1 MQPCVSLVS
10 ALTAIIIFG
19 LVFCHVILG
28 TERQIKCHQSSKNDT
43 AYLTC
48 EIPSSMDIV
57 QVTWQK
63 RRGNSYDTLVTN
75 SKRFGAKISKP
86 YENRLSV
93 LKTEH
98 PGTSTIT
105 LSELEKEDGVCFMA
119 IFNIYPDGALKEEVC
134 LPKLHG
140 VNEVVCKSSADFSV
154 TLKPPEIKTQHSEP
168 DGSVIQI
175 GRWVNNKNIFPVCN
189 FQLRRTERAKR
200 NVQDRDE
207 IFSIECN
214 SLGPRKP
221 TITWNNE
228 GRPISIEEKVNTTGD
243 LILVTSTLHHSLAT
257 LPEGSEISCDIV
269 YNKENHASIR
279 VEEKENDAS
288 YRVEEKD
295 LQNENLSF
303 VRLILPSLAFIV
315 VVLFCIAYFLIYR
328 RQSKSANKID
338 NIEKGA
344 LTPLTKSPHNT
355 IGTPGTNTK
364 KRKES
369 AMKKNKEN
377 SQWENDE
384 SSYIPNSYEKMTPH
398 KLNGDVGT
406 PGSEI
411 KKRKRSSVKKSKE
424 NVPNTNNEGDV
435 GTPGSEIKKRKRSSV
450 KKSKENVPNTNN
462 EVAGKTPN
470 SATKL
475 NNSSQQEARKKS
487 AKKLHFK

>member
-344 LTPLTKSPHNT
+344 LTPLTKSPH
-355 IGTPGTNTK
+355 
-364 KRKES
+364 
-369 AMKKNKEN
+369 
-377 SQWENDE
+377 
-384 SSYIPNSYEKMTPH
+384 KMTPH